1 MAMVAG
7 MFGSAFV
14 GELVSRASSF
24 LGGRYK
30 LHSNVGEKL
39 KSLKVF
45 LIKIQSVVLAA
56 EAKEIHNRALVQW
69 LEEFKN
75 LAYQADD
82 VLDTFAYRE
91 LEQKVNEG
99 EVGSSSA
106 ISLSNVF
113 KRFRKVGKFTA
124 LRQEDVN
131 ELSSL
136 LEKLE
141 RHAAH
146 VRDFLELLNLDG
158 RKRPTI
164 TSQRITGSL
173 PTIRHGFV
181 GREKEKEDIINF
193 LLKTE
198 SHANERIPVLP
209 ILGIGGMGKTTLAQ
223 YVYNDERVKSH
234 FSLKMWIC
242 VSESFD
248 VVKLTREMLDQSDSP
263 YNHTGVQSFGR
274 LQAML
279 RKMLRTE
286 TFLLVLDDVWNE
298 TEREAWNTVK
308 APLYAGKN
316 GSKILLTSR
325 LEKVAKL
332 MGTVNP
338 IKIEGL
344 LEDDYWSLFTECA
357 FGDAKP
363 EEHPRLAAIGKK
375 VASRLKGSP
384 LAAKTIGAL
393 LKDNLDDDHWE
404 SISRSDIWELE
415 QGQDGI
421 MAALKLSYLHLPT
434 HLQQCFAYLSIYPK
448 DWEFNREDVVGL
460 WMALGMIHQ
469 DSRTKRIEDIIV
481 DYFNELIS
489 KSFVK
494 SAVTKNFYT
503 LHDLLHDLAESV
515 SKNDIYRIEDDEDD
529 TLRTIPTSVHHLS
542 LSTDNLATLKK
553 NVVLLNNLRA
563 LIFVLPFKIFRD
575 KDDLHDVFR
584 RLKRIRAL
592 SLRHWDVYSLPD
604 TLSSLIHL
612 RYLDL
617 SFTCISRLPDELTKL
632 YHLQTLNLDRLELSY
647 VPESMNKLINLRYL
661 VCSNKV
667 LSMIAG
673 IGKMTCLQKLSC
685 PFSVQNVHGFEIG
698 QLKYLRELRQCLT
711 IKNLENL
718 LSKEDAEEARL
729 WDKHNLVELRLY
741 WEYPERDANPE
752 LANGVLEGLQPHPNL
767 KELLIDGYK
776 GTRPPSWMIC
786 HHPFTNFVRLE
797 LSNCRSWKDLPPLGQ
812 LPWLKILVLQG
823 MHAIKEVGPGF
834 YGSGPVKGF
843 PSLES
848 LTFDDLPEWEVWSA
862 VEEAHSFPHL
872 LTLKIL
878 ECPKLIAIPP
888 LPPILQKL
896 GLFSVGVNDYPKFL
910 RTACPSSLP
919 SSSSSSLSLRL
930 LAITECRKLESPVEW
945 LLEQHERLKHLEDLF
960 IGSLCELNPLFVK
973 AINKFTGLKNLVI
986 RRLQSME
993 DDGEEDLAENV
1004 ENYDDEEDEDEES
1017 SLLLQS
1023 LETLDI
1029 SAFVTEEIL
1038 SRHLQGL
1045 SSLQSLMIRD
1055 CPLITALSFAE
1066 GLEHF
1071 RRLTRL
1077 SIINCDEFTSLAGL
1091 KALHSLEELEVI
1103 GCPKLTLLPS
1113 SESDEVEV
1121 VEEDVGLS
1129 ALSSLCI
1136 DDTLL
1141 LKLLLNREGLATLK
1155 NLEIRHSHQQE
1166 INEEAFQHL
1175 TSLETLRVEDC
1186 PNLQSLPELQNLHSL
1201 ITLEIEDCG
1210 NFRSLCSFQGLP
1222 ASLFMLSVHRCHPVF
1237 KELYNGHDGTEWWTI
1252 DHINLISIE

>member
-113 KRFRKVGKFTA
+113 KRIRKVGKFTA

-158 RKRPTI
+158 KKKPTI

-173 PTIRHGFV
+173 PTIRHSFV
-181 GREKEKEDIINF
+181 GHEKEKEGIINF

-198 SHANERIPVLP
+198 SHANERILVLP
-209 ILGIGGMGKTTLAQ
+209 ILGIGGVGKTTLAQ
-223 YVYNDERVKSH
+223 YVYNDERVESH

-248 VVKLTREMLDQSDSP
+248 VVKLTREMLDHSNSC
-263 YNHTGVQSFGR
+263 YNHTGVQSFEI

-279 RKMLRTE
+279 RKILRTE
-286 TFLLVLDDVWNE
+286 IFLLVLDDVWNE
-298 TEREAWNTVK
+298 TEREAWDTVK

-325 LEKVAKL
+325 LEKAAKL

-344 LEDDYWSLFTECA
+344 IEDDYWSLFTECA

-421 MAALKLSYLHLPT
+421 MSALKLSYLHLPA

-448 DWEFNREDVVGL
+448 DWEFECEDVVGM
-460 WMALGMIHQ
+460 WMAQGMIHQ
-469 DSRTKRIEDIIV
+469 DSRTKTIEDIGE

-489 KSFVK
+489 KSFVE
-494 SAVTKNFYT
+494 SAVTMDMYT

-515 SKNDIYRIEDDEDD
+515 SKNDICRIAVD

-542 LSTDNLATLKK
+542 LSTNNLATLKQ
-553 NVVLLNNLRA
+553 NVVLLNNLRS
-563 LIFVLPFKIFRD
+563 LIFMIAFKICPD
-575 KDDLHDVFR
+575 NDDDLHDVFR
-584 RLKRIRAL
+584 QLKRVRAL
-592 SLRHWDVYSLPD
+592 SLKHCVVVSLPD

-617 SFTCISRLPDELTKL
+617 SGPWYRRLPDELTKL
-632 YHLQTLNLDRLELSY
+632 YHLRTLNLFGLELSH

-661 VCSNKV
+661 ICSDKV

-673 IGKMTCLQKLSC
+673 IGKLTCLQQLIY
-685 PFSVQNVHGFEIG
+685 PFSVQNVHGFEFG

-718 LSKEDAEEARL
+718 LSKGDAEEARL
-729 WDKHNLVELRLY
+729 CDKQNLVTLMLY

-752 LANGVLEGLQPHPNL
+752 LENGVLEGLQPHPNL

-776 GTRPPSWMIC
+776 GTRPPSWMIG
-786 HHPFTNFVRLE
+786 HHPFTNFVSLK
-797 LSNCRSWKDLPPLGQ
+797 LFDCKSWKDLPPLGQ
-812 LPWLKILVLQG
+812 LPWLKILVLVG

-834 YGSGPVKGF
+834 SGSGPVKGF
-843 PSLES
+843 PSLQE
-848 LTFDDLPEWEVWSA
+848 LTFVDLPKWEVWSA

-872 LTLKIL
+872 LTLEIS
-878 ECPKLIAIPP
+878 ECPKLIVIPP
-888 LPPILQKL
+888 LPPILESL
-896 GLFSVGVNDYPKFL
+896 VLHFVGVNDYPKFL

-919 SSSSSSLSLRL
+919 SSSSSSSLSLRVL
-930 LAITECRKLESPVEW
+930 EITQCKKLESPVEW
-945 LLEQHERLKHLEDLF
+945 LLEQHERLKHLKDLF
-960 IGSLCELNPLFVK
+960 IDSCCELNLLLVK
-973 AINKFTGLKNLVI
+973 AINKFTGLKKLDIAHLWSV
-986 RRLQSME
+986 E
-993 DDGEEDLAENV
+993 DYGEEDLAKNV

-1017 SLLLQS
+1017 SILLQS
-1023 LETLDI
+1023 LERLEI
-1029 SAFVTEEIL
+1029 SGFVVEKVL

-1045 SSLQSLMIRD
+1045 SSLQSLTIRH
-1055 CPLITALSFAE
+1055 CPLITAISFAE

-1071 RRLTRL
+1071 RRLTQL
-1077 SIINCDEFTSLAGL
+1077 SITYCYDFTSLAGL
-1091 KALHSLEELEVI
+1091 KALHSLEELEVV

-1113 SESDEVEV
+1113 SQSDEVEV
-1121 VEEDVGLS
+1121 VGENVGLS
-1129 ALSSLCI
+1129 ALSTLCI

-1141 LKLLLNREGLATLK
+1141 LKVLLNREGLATLK
-1155 NLEIRHSHQQE
+1155 NLEIRRSHQQE

-1175 TSLETLRVEDC
+1175 TSLEMLRVEDC

-1201 ITLEIEDCG
+1201 FTLEIEDCS
-1210 NFRSLCSFQGLP
+1210 NFRSLCSFEGLP
-1222 ASLFMLSVHRCHPVF
+1222 PSLVYVIVHRCHHVF
-1237 KELYNGHDGTEWWTI
+1237 KELYNGHNGTERWTI
-1252 DHINLISIE
+1252 DLINLISIE